1 MGIGNGPEFADATDG
16 AEVEETGQGLAKAF
30 IADMEAGAEVG
41 ACERSLGEGREDPL
55 IERVGNRGTRG
66 VVVDRPFEGVAGG
79 EDVEVRVAVS
89 L

>member
-16 AEVEETGQGLAKAF
+16 TEVDEAGQGLAKAF
-30 IADMEAGAEVG
+30 IADVETGAEVG
-41 ACERSLGEGREDPL
+41 TSERSIGEGREDAL
-55 IERVGNRGTRG
+55 IERVADVG
-66 VVVDRPFEGVAGG
+66 VVVDGPFDDVAAV

>member
-16 AEVEETGQGLAKAF
+16 TEVDEAGQGLAKAF
-30 IADMEAGAEVG
+30 IADVEAGAEVG
-41 ACERSLGEGREDPL
+41 ARERSVGEGSEERL
-55 IERVGNRGTRG
+55 VERVADGG